1 MIEVKVLADSYNK
14 ETGDRLTTIEARYP
28 RVVHAELMTHRVF
41 SRNAASSRAIPISK
55 IIEDVENN
63 PYIPRAFG
71 LKQKGMQPN
80 KFLTK
85 ETHPTSYSVAENWWM
100 YTLEQA
106 VERAKQGIE
115 LGLHKQIVNRILEPY
130 QHITTIIS
138 ATDWGNFIKLRTE
151 ADENGNPMADIPIY
165 DLALEIKSAL
175 DTHSPTL
182 MDYGQW
188 HIPFAGGEGWDELS
202 ATDQL
207 RVAVARCARVS
218 YKTHSGETDVNKDL
232 TLYKRLSADSHLSP
246 MEHVATTTEELRSA
260 NFSGFK
266 SFRMFYEEGRIS

>member
-1 MIEVKVLADSYNK
+1 MIEVKVLADSHNS
-14 ETGDRLTTIEARYP
+14 ETGDRLVTLQAIYP
-28 RVVHAELMTHRVF
+28 RVIHAELMTHRVF
-41 SRNAASSRAIPISK
+41 SRNAASSRAIPINK

-85 ETHPTSYSVAENWWM
+85 KTHPTSYSVAENWWM

-106 VERAKQGIE
+106 IDRAKQGVE

-138 ATDWGNFIKLRTE
+138 ATDWDNFIKLRTE
-151 ADENGNPMADIPIY
+151 VDDDGNPMADIPIY
-165 DLALEIKSAL
+165 DLAVEIRDVLNNHKP
-175 DTHSPTL
+175 HN
-182 MDYGQW
+182 MNYGDW
-188 HIPFAGGEGWDELS
+188 HIPFSGGEGWDDLS

-207 RVAVARCARVS
+207 RVAVARCARIS
-218 YKTHSGETDVNKDL
+218 YAHAGTDTDPAKDL
-232 TLYKRLSADSHLSP
+232 ILYNRLSSNGHLSP
-246 MEHVATTTEELRSA
+246 LEHVATTTEAGRFA

-266 SFRMFYEEGRIS
+266 SFRAFFEEGRIK

>member
-1 MIEVKVLADSYNK
+1 
-14 ETGDRLTTIEARYP
+14 
-28 RVVHAELMTHRVF
+28 
-41 SRNAASSRAIPISK
+41 
-55 IIEDVENN
+55 
-63 PYIPRAFG
+63 
-71 LKQKGMQPN
+71 
-80 KFLTK
+80 
-85 ETHPTSYSVAENWWM
+85 M

-188 HIPFAGGEGWDELS
+188 HVPFAGGEGWDELS

>member
-14 ETGDRLTTIEARYP
+14 ETGDRLTTIEAKYP

-41 SRNAASSRAIPISK
+41 SRNAASSRAIPVSK
-55 IIEDVENN
+55 MIEEVRND

-71 LKQKGMQPN
+71 LKQKGMQPK
-80 KFLTK
+80 KFVTDGEMYQVYK
-85 ETHPTSYSVAENWWM
+85 SWWVASMQNA
-100 YTLEQA
+100 LRQA
-106 VERAKQGIE
+106 EAGAD

-130 QHITTIIS
+130 QYMTTIVS
-138 ATDWGNFIKLRTE
+138 ATDWDNFIKLRTE
-151 ADENGNPMADIPIY
+151 TDDNGNPMADIPIY
-165 DLALEIKSAL
+165 DLALQIKTAL
-175 DTHSPTL
+175 DTHQPTF

-232 TLYKRLSADSHLSP
+232 ALYKSLSENSHLSP
-246 MEHVATTTEELRSA
+246 MEHVATTTEDLRSA

-266 SFRMFYEEGRIS
+266 SFRSFYEEGRIS